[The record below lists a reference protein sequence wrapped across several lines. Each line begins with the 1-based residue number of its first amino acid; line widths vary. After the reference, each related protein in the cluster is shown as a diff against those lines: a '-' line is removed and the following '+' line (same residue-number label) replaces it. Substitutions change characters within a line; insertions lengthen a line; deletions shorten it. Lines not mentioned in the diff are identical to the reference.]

1 LGDDGQQQQQ
11 QQQLCFTPR
20 CGVGAS
26 DKVKRG
32 TPEYG
37 KSPFPKLDH
46 FIVSTLGQR
55 KNLVGSIGTWTLD
68 TLQPLPQSICY
79 NMRDNRFCEYV
90 GRAHKSNNII
100 WNVHLI
106 DRVCWQTCHDPECRA
121 AKFRGEI
128 IDLPEEVNIE
138 IDEYFLEHELSRLNE
153 GELIGRSNV
162 DKGAISVRPNRCKVI
177 DEGYEADYDDPE
189 LEQAML
195 KLNISNMHH
204 QEVKTDD
211 RKVDESSESWH
222 DDDKL
227 DSQLLEMAKN
237 LCL

>member
-1 LGDDGQQQQQ
+1 M
-11 QQQLCFTPR
+11 
-20 CGVGAS
+20 
-26 DKVKRG
+26 
-32 TPEYG
+32 
-37 KSPFPKLDH
+37 DH

-68 TLQPLPQSICY
+68 TLQPLPQSMCY

-121 AKFRGEI
+121 AKFRGES

-153 GELIGRSNV
+153 GGLIERSSM
-162 DKGAISVRPNRCKVI
+162 DKGSISVPPNRCKVI

-189 LEQAML
+189 LELAML
-195 KLNISNMHH
+195 QLNISNMHH
-204 QEVKTDD
+204 QEVKTDDEND